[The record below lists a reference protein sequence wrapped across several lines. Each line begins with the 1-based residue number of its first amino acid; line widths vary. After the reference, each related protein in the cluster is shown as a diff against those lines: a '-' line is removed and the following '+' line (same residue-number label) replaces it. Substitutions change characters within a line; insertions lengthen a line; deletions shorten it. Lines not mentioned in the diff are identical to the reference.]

1 MDDQMKIVLGY
12 IGLSLACKNFE
23 NDIKLYEKS
32 GLHGKRIY
40 IARTEAAIRLIKQ
53 DQEQMRRANRLAVKV
68 IHTTEDSREYQWR
81 TRYGSGTFR
90 LSGQQLLRLT
100 AKASHRYWVD
110 KNIEFE
116 LKPFY

>member
-1 MDDQMKIVLGY
+1 MDDQIKLVLGY
-12 IGLSLACKNFE
+12 IGLSLACKNFA
-23 NDIKLYEKS
+23 NDRKLYEKS
-32 GLHGKRIY
+32 ELHGKRIY
-40 IARTEAAIRLIKQ
+40 IARTEAAIKLIKQ
-53 DQEQMRRANRLAVKV
+53 DQEQMRRTNRLSVKV

-81 TRYGSGTFR
+81 TRFGSGTFR
-90 LSGQQLLRLT
+90 LSAQQLLRLT